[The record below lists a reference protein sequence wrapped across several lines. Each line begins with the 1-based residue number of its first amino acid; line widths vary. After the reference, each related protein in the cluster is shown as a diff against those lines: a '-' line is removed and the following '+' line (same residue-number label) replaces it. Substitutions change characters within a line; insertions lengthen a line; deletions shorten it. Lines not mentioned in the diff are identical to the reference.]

1 MPVGVMLASMSS
13 AEVTEWMAY
22 YELAAE
28 DAGAKPKPKP
38 ATASDIRAAFAHR
51 IKKGA

>member
-28 DAGAKPKPKP
+28 DAGAKPKP